1 MTDVQA
7 PVYGPLGGTSVSG
20 TSLTVDMMVNPPT
33 IIPQLIRDFTAE
45 NQGYFIETVLDTP
58 AGNVQGGA
66 VVGTETFPE
75 DHFLDPAQD
84 LAPRAPGAESPL
96 IGGLRREP
104 TIFRPSSWSGVLEV
118 TDEAKRWNKV
128 DEVVN
133 NFRRASNSFAD
144 KVQTGGLNA
153 IKAAIASW
161 GRTAS
166 SVSWADAAALS
177 ALNATRSGEPAA
189 TLRQVITQFV
199 NDKTGVR
206 PDTAIFNPQE
216 LTALDEIYGER
227 AGGAAG
233 FLARYGITNVF
244 ETPLQTAGKAW
255 FLKSKQVGSIRWDK
269 PLGQEQQRGP
279 AGTWKDVYALECAP
293 VYVLLDAGSV
303 LEVTGLAA

>member
-20 TSLTVDMMVNPPT
+20 TSLTVDMMTSPPE
-33 IIPQLIRDFTAE
+33 IIPQLIREFTAE
-45 NQGYFIETVLDTP
+45 NQGYFIERVLDTP

-75 DHFLDPAQD
+75 DHFLDPDQD

-104 TIFRPSSWSGVLEV
+104 KIFRPSSWSGVLEV
-118 TDEAKRWNKV
+118 TDEARRWNKV
-128 DEVVN
+128 DEVTN

-144 KVQTGGLNA
+144 KVQTGGLTA
-153 IKAAIASW
+153 IRAAIASW

-166 SVSWADAAALS
+166 SVSWADAAGVS
-177 ALNATRSGEPAA
+177 ALNAVRSSEPAA
-189 TLRQVITQFV
+189 TFRQVLTQFI

-206 PDTAIFNPQE
+206 PDTIILNPQE
-216 LTALDEIYGER
+216 ATALDEIY
-227 AGGAAG
+227 ADKLPA
-233 FLARYGITNVF
+233 FLSHYGIQNMF
-244 ETPLQTAGKAW
+244 ETPLQDAGKAW
-255 FLKSKQVGSIRWDK
+255 FLKSRQVGSIRWDK
-269 PLGQEQQRGP
+269 PLSQEQQRGP
-279 AGTWKDVYALECAP
+279 AGTWKDVFALECAP
-293 VYVLLDAGSV
+293 VYVLLDAGAI